1 MKSILKCSNC
11 GKYTMKEICTC
22 NGKAITPKPGKFSP
36 EDKYAQYRRKAKIDD
51 FKRRGLI

>member
-11 GKYTMKEICTC
+11 GKYTMKETC
-22 NGKAITPKPGKFSP
+22 SCSGKAITPKPGKFSP

-51 FKRRGLI
+51 FKKRDLI